1 MEGYIPPE
9 ASHKCHTDTVILWI
23 LKNKTCALPAKHF
36 WFQAAVGNICI
47 ASTSFTFFPTTVFQF
62 KNIEILQSS
71 ATGSVSTVTRHW
83 CRRTPVYCVA
93 VMRVHSV
100 EKGRLCW
107 GWTSQPP
114 SPHSHPH
121 TESCFYHF
129 RGLCITH
136 LPLFI
141 HSAVKAVLWHQYCD
155 KPGVLWLWDEA
166 PSHTVRY
173 VCFLGISRHLIW
185 KLWVAVSTFFI
196 NCNPLMN
203 HLQVKTSNTK
213 LPNGTRK
220 LYSCHC
226 HWEPSIAVIDA
237 SKPHTGGHPSSYPL
251 IQ

>member
-36 WFQAAVGNICI
+36 LFQAAVGNICI
-47 ASTSFTFFPTTVFQF
+47 TSTSFTFFPTTVFQF

-114 SPHSHPH
+114 LSTLTPPHRVMFLSLQRTLHHSPATVHSQRCQ
-121 TESCFYHF
+121 SC
-129 RGLCITH
+129 
-136 LPLFI
+136 PLA
-141 HSAVKAVLWHQYCD
+141 SVLWQTGCIVVVRWGTLPYCQICMLLRD
-155 KPGVLWLWDEA
+155 L
-166 PSHTVRY
+166 
-173 VCFLGISRHLIW
+173 
-185 KLWVAVSTFFI
+185 
-196 NCNPLMN
+196 
-203 HLQVKTSNTK
+203 
-213 LPNGTRK
+213 
-220 LYSCHC
+220 
-226 HWEPSIAVIDA
+226 
-237 SKPHTGGHPSSYPL
+237 
-251 IQ
+251 

>member
-47 ASTSFTFFPTTVFQF
+47 TSTSFTFFPTTVFQF

-107 GWTSQPP
+107 GWTSHPP
-114 SPHSHPH
+114 PLHTHTPTQSHV
-121 TESCFYHF
+121 S
-129 RGLCITH
+129 ITSEDFASLTCH
-136 LPLFI
+136 CSFTALSKLSF
-141 HSAVKAVLWHQYCD
+141 
-155 KPGVLWLWDEA
+155 
-166 PSHTVRY
+166 
-173 VCFLGISRHLIW
+173 GISTVTNRVYCGCEMRHPPIL
-185 KLWVAVSTFFI
+185 SD
-196 NCNPLMN
+196 M
-203 HLQVKTSNTK
+203 
-213 LPNGTRK
+213 
-220 LYSCHC
+220 Y
-226 HWEPSIAVIDA
+226 A
-237 SKPHTGGHPSSYPL
+237 S
-251 IQ
+251 